1 MWVLLVEVQLNA
13 RVDFAS
19 GTGRRRACEPGMHY
33 FSISSPTMWRSQPKY
48 IEGVGRKVG
57 VFLIRAQLC
66 GVVNWSM
73 HDFCCTEFAR
83 MSFLDGFTA
92 KRLRTDVRTLYPH
105 HLL

>member
-19 GTGRRRACEPGMHY
+19 GTRRRACEPGMYY
-33 FSISSPTMWRSQPKY
+33 FSFSSPTMRRRQPKY

-57 VFLIRAQLC
+57 IFSNPSATLRCRQLKYARLLLHRIC
-66 GVVNWSM
+66 THVIFGCLSM
-73 HDFCCTEFAR
+73 
-83 MSFLDGFTA
+83 A
-92 KRLRTDVRTLYPH
+92 KRLRTDVRKLHHH

>member
-57 VFLIRAQLC
+57 VFLIRAQRC

-83 MSFLDGFTA
+83 MSFLDG
-92 KRLRTDVRTLYPH
+92 
-105 HLL
+105 